1 VKSENQ
7 KEFEFLQKAFAE
19 YQCKRNEKDS
29 DVATET
35 PSRDFFEFQLQE
47 ILKKSKRA
55 RPNPWK
61 NLPRRAAA
69 LAAAFLI
76 VFSTAAFAVHG
87 KALLNWV
94 TEFYETNVKIYFTDE
109 DVQKAPATIETFY
122 MPTYIPDGY
131 ELDASYTSKSNRINR
146 LRWKTEDG
154 NYIQFRQS
162 VLDGESGIDIESSG
176 YSEFYHNDTLFIRIN
191 KHGTVEYVWHTNKYF
206 FLLAVYPQ
214 ECDEEIWKIIDSI
227 EKNENIESEEFL
239 Q

>member
-1 VKSENQ
+1 MKSENQ

-35 PSRDFFEFQLQE
+35 LSRDFFEFQLQE

-69 LAAAFLI
+69 LAAAFLL
-76 VFSTAAFAVHG
+76 VFSAATFAVHG

-122 MPTYIPDGY
+122 MPTYIP
-131 ELDASYTSKSNRINR
+131 EEYTSQTSYLNST
-146 LRWKTEDG
+146 KTLSMIQWTAENG
-154 NYIQFRQS
+154 NYIKFRQTT
-162 VLDGESGIDIESSG
+162 LEGEEGIDTEESG
-176 YSEFYHNDTLFIRIN
+176 YSELCHNDTIFICIQ
-191 KHGTVEYVWHTNKYF
+191 KYGMVQYVWSTNGYR
-206 FLLAVYPQ
+206 FLLSASQP
-214 ECDEEIWKIIDSI
+214 EFDEEIWKIIDSI
-227 EKNENIESEEFL
+227 QKYENTESGDFSK
-239 Q
+239 